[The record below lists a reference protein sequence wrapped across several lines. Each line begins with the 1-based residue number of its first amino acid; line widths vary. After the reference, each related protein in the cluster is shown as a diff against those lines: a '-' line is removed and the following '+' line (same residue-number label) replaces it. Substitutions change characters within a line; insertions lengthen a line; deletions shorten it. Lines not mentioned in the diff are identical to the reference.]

1 MDIKELI
8 LRLAS
13 EHGRIKTSDVVAQ
26 LHTAKSRQYVNS
38 VIRDM
43 VQKKLLLKGG
53 STAGSFYVLPQNSHL
68 IGDEISIKL
77 KREDL
82 EEHKVFN
89 DLKEKAPHIF
99 DLKENISSILFYAFT
114 EMLNNAI
121 EHSRSVYVEIRIR
134 KDKETIVFLV
144 NDFGVG
150 VFRNVMQKRKLNSEL
165 EAIQDLLKGKTTT
178 QPHSH
183 TGEGIFFT
191 SKIADVFLL
200 ESFGYRLRVDNVVKD
215 FFIEEITPQKRGTK
229 VTFILSLS
237 SKKHLNDVFSQFV
250 TAPGEVGFDKT
261 EIKVRLYA
269 SGTVYISRSQARRIV
284 AGLSKFKSI
293 ILDFDRVTTVGQAF
307 ADEIFRVFQQRYPD
321 IKIVPINMV
330 ETVQFMIDRVEKP
343 SQVNIASGEQK

>member
-1 MDIKELI
+1 MDIRDLTLK
-8 LRLAS
+8 LAS
-13 EHGRIKTSDVVAQ
+13 KHGRIKTSDVVKA
-26 LHTAKSRQYVNS
+26 LRNSKSRQYVNS

-43 VQKKLLLKGG
+43 VTKKLLIKGG
-53 STAGSFYVLPQNSHL
+53 ATAGSFYVLPQNIHL
-68 IGDEISIKL
+68 IGDEIKVKL
-77 KREDL
+77 KSEDL

-121 EHSRSVYVEIRIR
+121 EHSHSQYIEISIR
-134 KDKETIVFLV
+134 KDKENIIFIV

-150 VFRNVMQKRKLNSEL
+150 VFRNVMQQRKLKSEL

-191 SKIADVFLL
+191 SKIADVFIL
-200 ESFGYRLRVDNVVKD
+200 ESFEYRLRVDNVIKD
-215 FFIEEITPQKRGTK
+215 IFIEELTKQKRGTK
-229 VTFILSLS
+229 VTFMLLLT

-269 SGTVYISRSQARRIV
+269 SGTVYISRSQARRILT
-284 AGLSKFKSI
+284 GLDKFKTI

-307 ADEIFRVFQQRYPD
+307 ADEVFRVFQQRHPD
-321 IKIVPINMV
+321 IKIIPFSMV
-330 ETVQFMIDRVEKP
+330 KSVQFMVDRVEKLR
-343 SQVNIASGEQK
+343 KY